1 MILKC
6 GKKNVLYICFCHSG
20 IRGRS
25 LMHIRQVFIEE
36 VYCMKQRCHKES
48 GLGSCISIAAGCA
61 ATMKTILIHQ
71 DYHLFEQGAQKLP
84 DLSTICLRPG
94 LLSGAASWWASQ
106 NQFLHSQFSHG
117 GDIIIWYQW
126 AQYEFSKS
134 RSHLF

>member
-1 MILKC
+1 MLRR
-6 GKKNVLYICFCHSG
+6 KKVGLLYLCCCHSE
-20 IRGRS
+20 IRGRNM
-25 LMHIRQVFIEE
+25 MHLRQGLIEE
-36 VYCMKQRCHKES
+36 DYCLKQRCHKEPH
-48 GLGSCISIAAGCA
+48 LGSCFSLTAGCA